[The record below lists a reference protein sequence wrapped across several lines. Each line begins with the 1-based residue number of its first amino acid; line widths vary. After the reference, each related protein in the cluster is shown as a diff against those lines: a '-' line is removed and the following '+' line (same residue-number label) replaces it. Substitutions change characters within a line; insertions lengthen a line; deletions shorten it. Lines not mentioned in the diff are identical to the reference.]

1 MTEPGGVMES
11 VATAAVQIVTDLATG
26 AVTAVGAEV
35 GRTVSV
41 LVRERLGGSADGQ
54 AALRAVDERPQD
66 PEAVAGLREAVRAAM
81 VADAEFA
88 ARLNAALAG
97 PPPDAAPRQVI
108 GSVVIDGGARVRRT
122 QISLGPMT
130 FNNTPSGRAALTA
143 LSVVMAVLL
152 AFAVYGGVRLIAAD
166 DGPGATTWEQGPGAR
181 WDAGTGTR
189 APGQGPEGSPASGT
203 PASGTPA
210 AEKLVPLADAA
221 AVESVLPDADG
232 SSLPAGWTQSS
243 APRVGASSRG
253 DGSTFTG
260 QVKYI
265 PGDGG
270 GIEFHVVAYPSVE
283 KARAG
288 YAAMAPRQSAKVR
301 SLTMPQAG
309 DESRAYTSPQR
320 ESFGDSGLTMDRD
333 VSITMVRTGTVVTVI
348 AKIDDS
354 DLLDS
359 LTPMMA
365 ARARQAQLT

>member
-1 MTEPGGVMES
+1 M
-11 VATAAVQIVTDLATG
+11 ATAAVRIVTDLATG

-54 AALRAVDERPQD
+54 AALRAVDDRPQD
-66 PEAVAGLREAVRAAM
+66 PEAVAGLTDAVRAVM

-97 PPPDAAPRQVI
+97 PPPPPPDAGPRQVV
-108 GSVVIDGGARVRRT
+108 GSVTIDGGARVRRT

-130 FNNTPSGRAALTA
+130 FNNTPSGRAALTV

-152 AFAVYGGVRLIAAD
+152 AFAAYGGVRLIAAD
-166 DGPGATTWEQGPGAR
+166 DGPGATTWEQGGPGAQ
-181 WDAGTGTR
+181 WDTGAGSG
-189 APGQGPEGSPASGT
+189 APDPAPDPGGSGSEGT

-243 APRVGASSRG
+243 APRVGASSRS

-260 QVKYI
+260 WVKYI

-270 GIEFHVVAYPSVE
+270 GIEFHVLAYPSVE
-283 KARAG
+283 KAHAG
-288 YAAMAPRQSAKVR
+288 YAAMAPPRSAEAK
-301 SLTMPQAG
+301 SLTMPSAG
-309 DESRAYTSPQR
+309 DESRAYSSPQKQ
-320 ESFGDSGLTMDRD
+320 SFGDSGLTMDRD
-333 VSITMVRTGTVVTVI
+333 VSVTMVRTGSVVTVI

-354 DLLDS
+354 ALLDS

-365 ARARQAQLT
+365 ERARQAQRG

>member
-1 MTEPGGVMES
+1 M
-11 VATAAVQIVTDLATG
+11 ATAAVRIVTDLATG
-26 AVTAVGAEV
+26 AVTAVGTEV

-54 AALRAVDERPQD
+54 AALSAVDDRPQD
-66 PEAVAGLREAVRAAM
+66 PEAVTGLRDAVRAAM
-81 VADAEFA
+81 AADGEFA

-97 PPPDAAPRQVI
+97 PPPPPPDAAPRQVV
-108 GSVVIDGGARVRRT
+108 GSVTIDGGARVRRT

-152 AFAVYGGVRLIAAD
+152 AFAAYGGVRLIAAD
-166 DGPGATTWEQGPGAR
+166 DGPGATTWEQGGPGAQ
-181 WDAGTGTR
+181 WDAGSGTG
-189 APGQGPEGSPASGT
+189 APDPDPGGPGSEGT
-203 PASGTPA
+203 PASGSPA

-260 QVKYI
+260 RVKYI

-288 YAAMAPRQSAKVR
+288 YAAMAPPRSAEVK
-301 SLTMPQAG
+301 SLTMPSAG
-309 DESRAYTSPQR
+309 DESRAYSSPQKQ
-320 ESFGDSGLTMDRD
+320 SFGDSGLTMDRD
-333 VSITMVRTGTVVTVI
+333 VSVTMVRTGSVVTVI

-354 DLLDS
+354 ALLDS

-365 ARARQAQLT
+365 ERARQAQQA